1 MHNQGQK
8 EHTDCNEKR
17 GKAYAKPEPSIGNK
31 LLQTSKSNRLWL
43 SLSTSRMPR
52 NDKRKS

>member
-1 MHNQGQK
+1 MYNQGQK